1 MLKKVL
7 AISIAISAIAIP
19 GANAEGNSNTVN
31 PNKAAYQAAK
41 DSYRSDIETF
51 KVQKAESKIAR
62 DAAKASAKSAIDA
75 AKATLD
81 GVRVGTPTPEA
92 LAAAKASFNSAKEA
106 AKAGIPSKPVK
117 PVKPVKPAKPASNG

>member
-7 AISIAISAIAIP
+7 VISVAISAITIP
-19 GANAEGNSNTVN
+19 GANAEGNSISVN

-41 DSYRSDIETF
+41 ESYRTAIEAF

-106 AKAGIPSKPVK
+106 A
-117 PVKPVKPAKPASNG
+117 